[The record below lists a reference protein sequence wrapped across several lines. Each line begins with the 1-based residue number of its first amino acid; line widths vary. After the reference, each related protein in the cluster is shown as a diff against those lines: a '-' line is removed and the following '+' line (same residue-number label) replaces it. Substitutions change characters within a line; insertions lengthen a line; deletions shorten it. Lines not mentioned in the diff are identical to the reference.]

1 MGSQIIKRVDYSFF
15 FDDEPLKVSEYLKG
29 ANKDILLKTAAFLVN
44 IAMPRS
50 KYQNNQELLRGWFGE
65 KNQEFRT
72 YVATKMSS
80 DYAIPDIISS
90 LKLTELI
97 VQLETNSTNPLS
109 SEEYEINIF
118 KAYLVLNSEQ
128 NLLEERNI
136 QNIPPDSEIEEHKIA
151 LFIKALY
158 GSSDLLNY
166 DYVSILICQ
175 VIKSVEYFKYL
186 ESNRNL
192 EMHLSYFLKKH
203 NASSWQDWLNRIIQL
218 IFPMLLNPEKS
229 FHEIELKKDENEQS
243 DIAFI
248 NSFALTEDSNF
259 TRKDFIQLR
268 SNPLVKITSNKFM
281 VIFDLFMV
289 EKLFKSIQFQ
299 FSLEINK
306 EIPKEFRLKDFRS
319 NHCDNFSERML
330 LYSILR
336 IVFPKKWFHQSG
348 DMYLENGYTAEPDY
362 YLRFKNKMLLFES
375 KDVVLTGEEKQ
386 SGNYFTIKEALKKKF
401 HKVEKNNSIE
411 KKAILQILNNIQRI
425 HDKYYS
431 KMDVDYDLDKVEIYP
446 IIVVHDPQFNCLG
459 VNRLVSKWFEEEK
472 ENYSLGELSKRI
484 KNVTIIDIDTLL
496 HHQERLKTR
505 GEFRLEKL
513 ISDYHKT
520 WEFDPR
526 FSKSFNQSLD
536 GNTKAHLSFYEFAEK
551 KLDDPNSN
559 GIPKFII
566 NYFKQFLPKE

>member
-1 MGSQIIKRVDYSFF
+1 MGSRIIKRVDYSFF
-15 FDDEPLKVSEYLKG
+15 FDDEPLEVSEYLIG
-29 ANKDILLKTAAFLVN
+29 AKTDVLLKTAAFLVN

-50 KYQNNQELLRGWFGE
+50 KYQNNQELLRGWFGK
-65 KNQEFRT
+65 KNQEFRNF
-72 YVATKMSS
+72 VATKMSS

-97 VQLETNSTNPLS
+97 VQLKTNSTSSLS
-109 SEEYEINIF
+109 SEEFEINLF

-128 NLLEERNI
+128 NLLEERNH
-136 QNIPPDSEIEEHKIA
+136 QNIPPESEIEEHKIA
-151 LFIKALY
+151 LYIKTGYA
-158 GSSDLLNY
+158 SSDLLHY

-186 ESNRNL
+186 ESNKSL
-192 EMHLSYFLKKH
+192 EKHLSYFLEKH
-203 NASSWQDWLNRIIQL
+203 NASTWQDWLNRIIQL
-218 IFPMLLNPEKS
+218 IFPILQNPEKS
-229 FHEIELKKDENEQS
+229 FHEIEIKKDENEQS
-243 DIAFI
+243 NIAFI

-268 SNPLVKITSNKFM
+268 SNPLVKIPPNKFR

-319 NHCDNFSERML
+319 NHCDNFSERTL
-330 LYSILR
+330 LYSILST
-336 IVFPKKWFHQSG
+336 VYPQKWIHQSG
-348 DMYLENGYTAEPDY
+348 DLFLENGYSAEPDY

-375 KDVVLTGEEKQ
+375 KDVVLTGAEKQ
-386 SGNYFTIKEALKKKF
+386 SGNYFTLKKALKKKF
-401 HKVEKNNSIE
+401 YKVEKNNSIE
-411 KKAILQILNNIQRI
+411 KKAILQLLNNIQRI
-425 HDKYYS
+425 CDKYYT
-431 KMDVDYDLDKVEIYP
+431 KMDVGYDLDKVEIYP

-472 ENYSLGELSKRI
+472 QNYSFGELSKRI

-496 HHQERLKTR
+496 HHQEKLKTR
-505 GEFRLEKL
+505 GDFRLEKL
-513 ISDYHKT
+513 ITDYQKT
-520 WEFDPR
+520 WKFDSR
-526 FSKSFNQSLD
+526 FSTSFAQSLD

-551 KLDDPNSN
+551 KLNDPNSN